1 MAKSDSFF
9 GQRTKSTKSLTF
21 STWRGIQITK
31 DRVKN
36 ISNPQSAAQM
46 QQRILMPL
54 VGQAR
59 TQLKGL
65 VNHSFQGVD
74 YGYKSLYHFSSVN
87 LKSGYLKVSQYVP
100 SGSGLMGLANYT
112 VSEGSM
118 PTNKIGGCTSIPTEY
133 KFNTDWKDY
142 DPTNF
147 CDAFYVP
154 CFHTP
159 GNTTAHEYTAD
170 FSGDTPTGLP
180 SDEEIFEGIKAAL
193 LDDTD
198 NDQISFLCL
207 IGNSAF
213 EWEAADGSNSW
224 TQTIY
229 RPYLYRIDKD
239 TKLNDGTP
247 NEISLKVNDGG
258 NPTAAWNSQ
267 DTPYVVLKFGN
278 DFCIGFELTIKA
290 AEGTTVGSNGKYSW
304 EVRTDLNL
312 NHYDPTGATYEKPD
326 DAVFYGLT
334 PYTEADNCNAL
345 VYPCPMNSDG
355 TQYPILGGFTVIS
368 SRKDNST
375 YRRSRQAIATVDGT
389 IINADA
395 VLDTYRKS
403 SGASNKFLNSG
414 NDSTS
419 IPGNSG
425 NE

>member
-21 STWRGIQITK
+21 STWRGMQITK

-46 QQRILMPL
+46 QQRVLMPL

-100 SGSGLMGLANYT
+100 SGASIMGLASYT

-118 PTNKIGGCTSIPTEY
+118 PVNRIGGATNASSDY
-133 KFNTDWKDY
+133 KFGDTWKDY

-147 CDAFYVP
+147 CDAYYEP
-154 CFHTP
+154 CFHSP
-159 GNTTAHEYTAD
+159 GTATAREYTAT
-170 FSGDTPTGLP
+170 FSNGEVSGIP
-180 SDEEIFEGIKAAL
+180 SDNEIFEGIKEAL
-193 LDDTD
+193 LEDVD

-207 IGNSAF
+207 ICNSQY
-213 EWEAADGSNSW
+213 EWEAVDGQSKW
-224 TQTIY
+224 TQNIY

-239 TKLNDGTP
+239 TVLNDGTP
-247 NEISLKVNDGG
+247 NQITLKVNDNG
-258 NPTAAWNSQ
+258 NPVAAWNSQ
-267 DTPYVVLKFGN
+267 DAPHVVLKFGN
-278 DFCIGFELTIKA
+278 DFCLGFDLTTNP
-290 AEGTTVGSNGKYSW
+290 AEGTTVGENGKYTW
-304 EVRTDLNL
+304 EVRTDLNF
-312 NHYDPTGATYEKPD
+312 NHYDPTGQKYDKFD

-334 PYTEADNCNAL
+334 PYDQADNCNVIA
-345 VYPCPMNSDG
+345 YPCPMNNDG
-355 TQYPILGGFTVIS
+355 TQYPLLGGFTVIS

-375 YRRSRQAIATVDGT
+375 YRRSRQSIATLDGT
-389 IINADA
+389 IISADDVMA
-395 VLDTYRKS
+395 TYRKS

-414 NDSTS
+414 DDSTS

-425 NE
+425 SE